1 MSKKEILV
9 TRVTPEAEAS
19 YLGNA
24 VGFYDNP
31 RTIKIDGKEVTQ
43 DRLYVRI
50 SLVGGRTVSDRL
62 AEEDELLKY
71 RRAYDLYLAAK
82 KAGGKLDSTTQLVE
96 SLAEKNKD
104 IAAKEKQ
111 LALKDAENEEL
122 RKQLVIQQE
131 EAKKNLK

>member
-9 TRVTPEAEAS
+9 LRVTPEAEAS
-19 YLGNA
+19 YLGNS

-31 RTIKIDGKEVTQ
+31 RTITIDGKEVTQ
-43 DRLYVRI
+43 DRLYIRI

-71 RRAYDLYLAAK
+71 RRAYELYLAAK
-82 KAGGKLDSTTQLVE
+82 AAGGKLDTTTQLIE
-96 SLAEKNKD
+96 SLAEKNKA
-104 IAAKEKQ
+104 IEKAKKEAAS
-111 LALKDAENEEL
+111 KDTEIEEL